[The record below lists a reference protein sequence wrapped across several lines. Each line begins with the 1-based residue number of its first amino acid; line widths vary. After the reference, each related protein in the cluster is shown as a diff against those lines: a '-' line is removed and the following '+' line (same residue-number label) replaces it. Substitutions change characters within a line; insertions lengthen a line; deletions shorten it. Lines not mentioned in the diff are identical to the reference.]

1 MHVHLHIFDPISNQ
15 LHNSFIT
22 TQIQTYLLRRPREK
36 RVRVAT
42 GEAIQI
48 GSGCD
53 GHFGGNK
60 SSRDVIEDETSL
72 YTELK
77 ANHYDLDHT
86 G

>member
-1 MHVHLHIFDPISNQ
+1 M
-15 LHNSFIT
+15 
-22 TQIQTYLLRRPREK
+22 QTYLLKQPREK

-42 GEAIQI
+42 GETIQI

-53 GHFGGNK
+53 GHFGNK

-77 ANHYDLDHT
+77 VPSIAPTISNCPLLKVD
-86 G
+86 